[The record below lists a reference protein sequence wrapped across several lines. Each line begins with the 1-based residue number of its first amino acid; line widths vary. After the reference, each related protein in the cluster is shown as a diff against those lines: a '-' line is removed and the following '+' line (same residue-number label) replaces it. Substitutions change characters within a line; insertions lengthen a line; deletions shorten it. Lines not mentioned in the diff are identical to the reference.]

1 MIDSHQHFWKYNPSR
16 DTWIDNSMQVLQ
28 RDFLPEDLEPLVKSN
43 GVKGCVAVQADQS
56 EEETMFLLDL
66 ATQNKFING
75 VVGWVDLRASN
86 ISERLAFFKTNSLFK
101 GVRHIVQVEAPGFLM
116 QNDFLSGMEQLQT
129 FGCTYDLL
137 IYEHQ
142 LEEALAF
149 VKKFPNQLFVID
161 HMAKPKISKGVST
174 HWKKYMEALASHEN
188 VYCKLSGM
196 VTETDFFKWNK
207 EMFYP
212 FLDVVVSEFGTQR
225 IMFGSD
231 WPVCLLSCNY
241 NEMLMPIN
249 SYFQEFSL
257 TEKKQIMHTNA
268 VNFYSL

>member
-1 MIDSHQHFWKYNPSR
+1 MKMSTVSCQEWLRKQI
-16 DTWIDNSMQVLQ
+16 
-28 RDFLPEDLEPLVKSN
+28 FLN
-43 GVKGCVAVQADQS
+43 GI
-56 EEETMFLLDL
+56 M
-66 ATQNKFING
+66 
-75 VVGWVDLRASN
+75 
-86 ISERLAFFKTNSLFK
+86 
-101 GVRHIVQVEAPGFLM
+101 
-116 QNDFLSGMEQLQT
+116 
-129 FGCTYDLL
+129 
-137 IYEHQ
+137 
-142 LEEALAF
+142 
-149 VKKFPNQLFVID
+149 
-161 HMAKPKISKGVST
+161 
-174 HWKKYMEALASHEN
+174 
-188 VYCKLSGM
+188 
-196 VTETDFFKWNK
+196 